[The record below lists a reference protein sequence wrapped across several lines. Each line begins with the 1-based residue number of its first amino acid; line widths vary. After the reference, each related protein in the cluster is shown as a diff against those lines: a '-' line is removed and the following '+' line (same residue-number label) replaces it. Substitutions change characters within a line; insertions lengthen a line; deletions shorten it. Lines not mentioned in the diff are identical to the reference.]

1 MSFDT
6 LDETLIRWTCF
17 GDSKAFSMLAGP
29 VINLLNIQNIFGW
42 IIAVSLYVGI
52 ALLLYYEAP
61 VSWYN
66 SMGGYINLG
75 TVLGFAFLAYYILV
89 SLIIGILN
97 ETMCARKKKLRLRY
111 RHDRL
116 PSWLTEY

>member
-17 GDSKAFSMLAGP
+17 GDSKAFSMLVGP

-42 IIAVSLYVGI
+42 IIAISLYVGI

-89 SLIIGILN
+89 LLIIGILN
-97 ETMCARKKKLRLRY
+97 ESMCARKKKFRLRY

-116 PSWLTEY
+116 PSWLTEN